1 MLLRSN
7 EERESILLDIEG
19 TICPITFVKDVLYPY
34 FLEKLPNYISN
45 LRFPIAEK
53 SGQIVNDICYGFPK
67 EAKSSK
73 EDFQKYIKDLV
84 TQDIKDPVLK
94 SLQGL
99 VWKEGYDKGE
109 ITAPLYEDAFR
120 YIERAV
126 RAGKSVYIYS
136 SGSVKAQVML
146 FEHVQG
152 PDGGSYD
159 IRHLLSGYYDINNAG
174 YKTEPQSYQKILND
188 IGYAEQAHKV
198 SFFSDNFKEVDAA
211 LKTGMEAFV
220 VVKPGNPS
228 INSSD
233 RQRHKVISS
242 FDDTSE
248 QMRNM

>member
-1 MLLRSN
+1 MALRN
-7 EERESILLDIEG
+7 NKELEAVLLDIEG

-34 FLEKLPNYISN
+34 FLEKMPNYISN
-45 LRFPIAEK
+45 LTFPIVKK
-53 SGQIVNDICYGFPK
+53 SGQTVNDICEGFPK

-73 EDFQKYIKDLV
+73 ESLQKYIQELV

-99 VWKEGYDKGE
+99 VWKEGYDKGD
-109 ITAPLYEDAFR
+109 ITAPLYEDAFK

-126 RAGKSVYIYS
+126 QAGKSIYIYS
-136 SGSVKAQVML
+136 SGSVKAQTTL

-152 PDGGSYD
+152 PDGGSND

-174 YKTEPQSYQKILND
+174 YKTQPQSYQKILND
-188 IGYAEQAHKV
+188 IGYENQAHKV
-198 SFFSDNFKEVDAA
+198 SFFSDNVKEVDAA
-211 LKTGMEAFV
+211 QKTGMEAFV

-233 RQRHKVISS
+233 RQIYKVISS
-242 FDDTSE
+242 FDDF
-248 QMRNM
+248 